1 MKRFKD
7 WFVIRESLDQNKSL
21 LKPASSSYM
30 NQQQELLGDKKLFNR
45 SWVPMDSNLDPA
57 KKKLADEVKKML
69 IGDDTGKSEGI
80 IREADEIINN
90 NRYLFENYAPFILDE
105 SQHDK
110 AQKTNDI
117 NVLDKIIDLYYRA
130 FSEVSDRCIDKME
143 AHKDTLHVKEMM
155 EFIPIIR
162 SLEEVKLKTLL
173 ITGKQDTYVGSG
185 PLRRSNMFDRRI
197 RIIVSQRNTY

>member
-21 LKPASSSYM
+21 SKPASSSYM

-69 IGDDTGKSEGI
+69 IGDDAGKSEGI
-80 IREADEIINN
+80 IGEADDIINKHN
-90 NRYLFENYAPFILDE
+90 YLFSYYAPFLDG

-110 AQKTNDI
+110 AEKTNDI
-117 NVLDKIIDLYYRA
+117 NVLDKIIDLYYRG
-130 FSEVSDRCIDKME
+130 FVEVSERCIDKMQAQNNAFYAE
-143 AHKDTLHVKEMM
+143 DVMK
-155 EFIPIIR
+155 FIPIVR
-162 SLEEVKLKTLL
+162 SLEELKLKTLL
-173 ITGKQDTYVGSG
+173 ITGKQDSYVGSG
-185 PLRRSNMFDRRI
+185 PFRRSNLFEKQI
-197 RIIVSQRNTY
+197 RVIISQRNTY

>member
-21 LKPASSSYM
+21 SKPASSSYM

-69 IGDDTGKSEGI
+69 IGDGTGKSEGI
-80 IREADEIINN
+80 IGEADEIINN
-90 NRYLFENYAPFILDE
+90 NRNLFSDYAPYLDG
-105 SQHDK
+105 SHNK
-110 AQKTNDI
+110 AEETNDI

-130 FSEVSDRCIDKME
+130 FAGVGDRCIGKMQAQNNAFYAE
-143 AHKDTLHVKEMM
+143 DVMK
-155 EFIPIIR
+155 FIPIIR
-162 SLEEVKLKTLL
+162 SLEELKLKTLL

-185 PLRRSNMFDRRI
+185 PFRRSNMFDKQI
-197 RIIVSQRNTY
+197 RVIVSQRNTY